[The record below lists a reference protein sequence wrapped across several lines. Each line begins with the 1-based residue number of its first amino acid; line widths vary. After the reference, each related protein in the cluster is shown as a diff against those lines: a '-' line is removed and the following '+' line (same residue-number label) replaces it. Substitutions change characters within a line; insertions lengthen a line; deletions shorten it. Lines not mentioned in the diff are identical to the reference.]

1 MFIIKIF
8 KNILTIKI
16 PCYTMLIT
24 HIVILCI
31 NIKGGIE
38 MKVDRE
44 LLKGS
49 TNLLVLSVLEN
60 ENMYGYEMIKK
71 IKTKS
76 ENLFEFQEGTLYPIL
91 HKLEEK
97 GFISSY
103 WDEVSGKKRKYY
115 SITDEGKKQLKSKK
129 EEWKEFSTRV
139 NQVIGGVL
147 FEY

>member
-1 MFIIKIF
+1 
-8 KNILTIKI
+8 
-16 PCYTMLIT
+16 
-24 HIVILCI
+24 
-31 NIKGGIE
+31 

-71 IKTKS
+71 IRLES
-76 ENLFEFQEGTLYPIL
+76 ENVFEFQEGTLYPIL

-97 GFISSY
+97 GLISSY
-103 WDEVSGKKRKYY
+103 WEEFCGKKRKYY
-115 SITDEGKKQLKSKK
+115 AITEDGKKHLKSKK
-129 EEWKEFSTRV
+129 EEWKLFSAKI

-147 FEY
+147 FEN

>member
-1 MFIIKIF
+1 
-8 KNILTIKI
+8 
-16 PCYTMLIT
+16 
-24 HIVILCI
+24 
-31 NIKGGIE
+31 

-103 WDEVSGKKRKYY
+103 WDEVSGKERKYY
-115 SITDEGKKQLKSKK
+115 SITDEGKKQLKSQK